1 MSHYKSN
8 IRDIEF
14 NLFEV
19 LGRDEVLGTGPF
31 DEVDGETARSI
42 LAEVDR
48 MARED
53 LAASFEDA
61 DRNPPVFDPQT
72 HTAPLPESFKK
83 SYRAWMDAEYWRL
96 GTMAELGGTPA
107 PSSLNWAL
115 GELVL
120 GANPAIWMYG
130 AGPSFAGVIYRNGNE
145 RDRRIAQ
152 LVVDQG
158 WTTTMVLTEPDAG
171 SDVGAGRTRATPNAD
186 GTWNIEGV
194 KRFITSAEGDIS
206 DNIIHMVLARPVGV
220 EGAGGPGTKGLSL
233 FIVPKFHID
242 LETGELGERNGAYV
256 TNVEHKMGIKVSNTC
271 ELTFGDTGVGGG
283 EPAVG
288 YLLGEVHNGIAQMF
302 QVIENARMMVGSKA
316 IATLSTGYLN
326 ALEFAKTRVQGADLA
341 QSADKTAP
349 RVTITHHPDV
359 RRSLMTQKS
368 FAEAMRALVLYTAS
382 WQDRVQVA
390 EHNLKHGGER
400 DELAEKVNDLLLPI
414 VKGYGSER
422 SWVLLGTESL
432 QTFGGSGFLQ
442 EYPIEQYVRDA
453 KIDTLYEGTTAIQ
466 GQDFFFRKIVKDQ
479 GKALGH
485 LAGEIQAFIDSGAG
499 NGRLKVERD
508 LLAQALEDANAIV
521 ATMINDLMS
530 ADASAEGGDVRN
542 IYKVGLNTTRLLMA
556 LGDVVCGWLLLRQ
569 AEVAL
574 EKLGAETAPSKS
586 DQAFYEGKV
595 AGAQF
600 FAQHNLPKIA
610 AERVLAE
617 SINLGVMDLDE
628 AAF

>member
-19 LGRDEVLGTGPF
+19 LGRDEVLGQGPF
-31 DEVDGETARSI
+31 AEIDLDTAKSI

-53 LAASFEDA
+53 LAGSFVDS
-61 DRNPPVFDPQT
+61 DRNPPVFDPET
-72 HTAPLPESFKK
+72 HTAPVPEAFKK
-83 SYRAWMDAEYWRL
+83 SYQTWMDSEYWRL

-107 PSSLNWAL
+107 PSSFNWAM

-120 GANPAIWMYG
+120 GANPALWMYG
-130 AGPSFAGVIYRNGNE
+130 AGPMFAGVLHRNGNE
-145 RDRRIAQ
+145 RDQKIAR
-152 LVVDQG
+152 LIVDRG
-158 WTTTMVLTEPDAG
+158 WNTTMVLTEPDAG
-171 SDVGAGRTRATPNAD
+171 SDVGAGRARATANED
-186 GTWNIEGV
+186 GTWNVEGV
-194 KRFITSAEGDIS
+194 KRFITSAESDLC
-206 DNIIHMVLARPVGV
+206 DNIIHMVLARPQGV

-233 FIVPKFHID
+233 FIVPKFHFD
-242 LETGELGERNGAYV
+242 VETGELGERNGAYV

-271 ELTFGDTGVGGG
+271 ELTFGDPATGGG

-288 YLLGEVHNGIAQMF
+288 YLLGEVHDGIAQMF
-302 QVIENARMMVGSKA
+302 QVIENARMMVGTKA

-326 ALEFAKTRVQGADLA
+326 ALDYAKQREQGADLTRA
-341 QSADKTAP
+341 SDKTAP

-368 FAEAMRALVLYTAS
+368 FAEAMRSLVLYTAS
-382 WQDRVQVA
+382 WQDRVQIA
-390 EHNLKHGGER
+390 EHNGEK
-400 DELAEKVNDLLLPI
+400 DELAMRVNDLLLPI

-442 EYPIEQYVRDA
+442 EYPVEQYVRDA

-479 GKALGH
+479 AQALGH
-485 LAGEIQAFIDSGAG
+485 LAGEIESFVRSEAG
-499 NGRLKVERD
+499 NGRLKVERE
-508 LLAQALEDANAIV
+508 LLAQALEDGQALV
-521 ATMINDLMS
+521 GHMIDTLMS
-530 ADASAEGGDVRN
+530 ADESAEGGDIRN
-542 IYKVGLNTTRLLMA
+542 IYKVGLNTSRLLMV
-556 LGDVVCGWLLLRQ
+556 LGDVVCSWLLLRG

-574 EKLGAETAPSKS
+574 EKLGGEVSAK
-586 DQAFYEGKV
+586 DKAFYEGKV
-595 AGAQF
+595 AAAQF
-600 FAQHNLPKIA
+600 FARTNLPRVS
-610 AERVLAE
+610 AERAIAE
-617 SINLGVMDLDE
+617 STDLSLMDLDE

>member
-1 MSHYKSN
+1 VSHYKSN

-19 LGRDEVLGTGPF
+19 LGRDQVLGTGPF
-31 DEVDGETARSI
+31 SEVDGETARSI
-42 LAEVDR
+42 LTEVDR
-48 MARED
+48 LSREE

-72 HTAPLPESFKK
+72 NTAPLPESFKK
-83 SYRAWMDAEYWRL
+83 SYHAWMDAEYWRL
-96 GTMAELGGTPA
+96 TTFAELGGTPA
-107 PSSLNWAL
+107 PSSICWAM
-115 GELVL
+115 GEMVL

-130 AGPSFAGVIYRNGNE
+130 AGPMFAGVLWRNGNE
-145 RDRRIAQ
+145 RDRKIAQ
-152 LVVDQG
+152 LVVDKG
-158 WTTTMVLTEPDAG
+158 WNTTMVLTEPDAG
-171 SDVGAGRTRATPNAD
+171 SDVGAGRTKATQNDD

-194 KRFITSAEGDIS
+194 KRFITSAEGDLS
-206 DNIIHMVLARPVGV
+206 DNILHMVLARPVGV

-233 FIVPKFHID
+233 FLVPKFHFD

-271 ELTFGDTGVGGG
+271 ELTFGDSGVGGG

-382 WQDRVQVA
+382 WQDQVMIA
-390 EHNLKHGGER
+390 EHNGER

-479 GKALGH
+479 GKALSH
-485 LAGEIQAFIDSGAG
+485 LAGEITAFIDSEAG
-499 NGRLKVERD
+499 NGRLKVERQ
-508 LLAQALEDANAIV
+508 LLATALDDANAIV

-542 IYKVGLNTTRLLMA
+542 IYKVGLNTSRLLMV
-556 LGDVVCGWLLLRQ
+556 LGDVVCAWLLLRQ

-574 EKLGAETAPSKS
+574 EKLGGPDSGALPGK
-586 DQAFYEGKV
+586 DKAFYEGKV

-600 FAQHNLPKIA
+600 FAQNLLPKIS
-610 AERVLAE
+610 AERAVAE
-617 SINLGVMDLDE
+617 SVDLALMDLDE
-628 AAF
+628 NAF